1 MPDSRSQSATFVTL
15 AASLLSAFLLIGCAS
30 PAASAGPHSAS
41 PITSG
46 GEFLAPAT
54 EEASASS
61 EATVSVTGSGSPSA
75 TATSQATL
83 SSEVTL
89 LKIDALAEVRV
100 DSLNVRAA
108 PALDARRLRTLSS
121 GELAYVVAGPTEADG
136 YRWYQLASVRQQ
148 YRDCAP
154 SLACSGWFGWAAAL
168 TPQGH

>member
-61 EATVSVTGSGSPSA
+61 EATVSVTGWAEPFYPPVAAKLKNAPPAMTAMPDRPPTWTALVRFVVVPSP
-75 TATSQATL
+75 TWQL
-83 SSEVTL
+83 
-89 LKIDALAEVRV
+89 
-100 DSLNVRAA
+100 
-108 PALDARRLRTLSS
+108 RL
-121 GELAYVVAGPTEADG
+121 
-136 YRWYQLASVRQQ
+136 
-148 YRDCAP
+148 
-154 SLACSGWFGWAAAL
+154 
-168 TPQGH
+168 